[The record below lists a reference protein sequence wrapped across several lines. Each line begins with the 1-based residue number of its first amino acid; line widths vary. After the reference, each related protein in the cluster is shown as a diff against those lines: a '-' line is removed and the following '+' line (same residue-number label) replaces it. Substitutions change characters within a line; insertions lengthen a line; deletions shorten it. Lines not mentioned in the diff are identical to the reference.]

1 LYQKFSFDNNYLKKF
16 KILKITSLS
25 LLIFFILVMFYF
37 PSYKAFINRSSIF
50 LSILNNFISLDL
62 KAPPTLSGTTLSG
75 DKYYITS
82 KSMLID
88 EKKLGSTERITLLE
102 PYFLLSVKNGKV
114 WQGSSNQALLL
125 KNNKSLYLE
134 DKVRFTSN
142 EADYIDTKKLY
153 IDLSTQEISS
163 TDYIQALYNNISIVA
178 QSYSYIFHNKNQI
191 LSLKGPITIIN
202 QDKKQNHNG
211 EDSENN
217 LLIKVNDYINLKDVE
232 KIINLKG
239 EIQIIQTIK
248 QRSIYAEKGDIHYKD
263 INAFKGNE
271 DSILENINKITLDEN
286 VIFQDKEKNIKTDKY
301 IYNLNKKIMYFI
313 SQKNK
318 IKYQDKEHTLDA
330 KKVIEYNEIKAIVT
344 ITGSPKLVKKESNIV
359 LNSKTMLAHL
369 TLDKKIKYLE
379 LFDSVKI
386 LYNNTLVLSDYALY
400 DYENNII
407 VIENKLNILNP
418 TSQIIAC
425 KLIIDTNTK
434 NSEIIPCNNERI
446 EGTYTNENT
455 EETKENTNKDIN

>member
-1 LYQKFSFDNNYLKKF
+1 
-16 KILKITSLS
+16 
-25 LLIFFILVMFYF
+25 
-37 PSYKAFINRSSIF
+37 
-50 LSILNNFISLDL
+50 
-62 KAPPTLSGTTLSG
+62 
-75 DKYYITS
+75 
-82 KSMLID
+82 
-88 EKKLGSTERITLLE
+88 
-102 PYFLLSVKNGKV
+102 
-114 WQGSSNQALLL
+114 
-125 KNNKSLYLE
+125 
-134 DKVRFTSN
+134 
-142 EADYIDTKKLY
+142 
-153 IDLSTQEISS
+153 
-163 TDYIQALYNNISIVA
+163 
-178 QSYSYIFHNKNQI
+178 
-191 LSLKGPITIIN
+191 
-202 QDKKQNHNG
+202 
-211 EDSENN
+211 
-217 LLIKVNDYINLKDVE
+217 
-232 KIINLKG
+232 
-239 EIQIIQTIK
+239 
-248 QRSIYAEKGDIHYKD
+248 
-263 INAFKGNE
+263 
-271 DSILENINKITLDEN
+271 
-286 VIFQDKEKNIKTDKY
+286 
-301 IYNLNKKIMYFI
+301 MYFI